1 MRQRLRSST
10 LPGMVVTQR
19 VALVTGA
26 SSGIGAAI
34 ALRLAREGAFVIAT
48 SRRASGCDTVCGEI
62 SAAGGRACSVTLD
75 LEQPDSI
82 ATVAE
87 RIAASGASGPVE
99 WLVNNA
105 GLAESA
111 PLLGAEPAR
120 REELA
125 SKHMEVNYHGPRRLI
140 QALAPGMVERGYGR
154 VVSIASSAGLRG
166 YAYVADYCASKH
178 ALVGFSRA
186 AALELGPRGVFV
198 NLVCPH
204 YVDTPMTARS
214 IERLVEKTGRTMA
227 EARGF
232 FEQQN
237 PGKRLVTVYEVA
249 EAAWS
254 LCAGEDNGALLELD
268 GTDL

>member
-1 MRQRLRSST
+1 M
-10 LPGMVVTQR
+10 GE
-19 VALVTGA
+19 
-26 SSGIGAAI
+26 
-34 ALRLAREGAFVIAT
+34 RLAHCGA
-48 SRRASGCDTVCGEI
+48 
-62 SAAGGRACSVTLD
+62 
-75 LEQPDSI
+75 P
-82 ATVAE
+82 
-87 RIAASGASGPVE
+87 GPVE

-111 PLLGAEPAR
+111 PLLGE
-120 REELA
+120 RERQEQLA
-125 SKHMEVNYHGPRRLI
+125 SQHMEVNYHGPRRLI

-154 VVSIASSAGLRG
+154 IVSIASSAGLRG

-214 IERLVEKTGRTMA
+214 IERLVQKTGRTPS

-249 EAAWS
+249 EATWR

-268 GTDL
+268 GTDV

>member
-1 MRQRLRSST
+1 
-10 LPGMVVTQR
+10 MVVTQR

-48 SRRASGCDTVCGEI
+48 SRRANGCETVCEEI
-62 SAAGGRACSVTLD
+62 AAAGGQSVSVILD
-75 LEQPDSI
+75 LERPESI
-82 ATVAE
+82 ATVGE
-87 RIAASGASGPVE
+87 RIAESGAPGPVE

-111 PLLGAEPAR
+111 PLLGAEQAR
-120 REELA
+120 AEELA
-125 SKHMEVNYHGPRRLI
+125 AKHMDVNYHGPRRLI

-154 VVSIASSAGLRG
+154 IVSIASSAGLQG
-166 YAYVADYCASKH
+166 YPYVADYCASKH
-178 ALVGFSRA
+178 ALVGLSRA

-214 IERLVEKTGRTMA
+214 IERLVEKTGRTPD

-249 EAAWS
+249 EATWR
-254 LCAGEDNGALLELD
+254 LCSGEENGALQELD
-268 GTDL
+268 GTDV